1 MMLAVGDK
9 IVYPMHGAG
18 VIEAIEEREI
28 GGESRSYFVL
38 SMLFG
43 DMKVMI
49 PVTGTNAIGVRHV
62 IAEKELDKVKTV
74 LICESEEEPCHAN
87 WNRRFNM
94 YLKKLKS
101 GSIYEVADVVRVLMN
116 QERNKKLSTGE
127 KRLLGTARQILISEL
142 MLSCSFDLE
151 KAEDWLEAQFI

>member
-1 MMLAVGDK
+1 MLAVGDK

-18 VIEAIEEREI
+18 IIDSVEEREI
-28 GGESRSYFVL
+28 DGQSRSYFVL

-49 PVTGTNAIGVRHV
+49 PVTGTGSIGVRHV
-62 IAEKELDKVKTV
+62 IAKKEFDKVKV
-74 LICESEEEPCHAN
+74 ALACEDEEETCHAN

-94 YLKKLKS
+94 YVKKLKS
-101 GSIYEVADVVRVLMN
+101 GNIYEVADVVRVLMQ
-116 QERNKKLSTGE
+116 QEKNKKLSTGE

-142 MLSCSFDLE
+142 MLSCSLDLE
-151 KAEDWLEAQFI
+151 KAEGWLEAQFV